1 MTPTLLNTRPKHQ
14 AWCLNQALLEAGFAS
29 LDCPSLQI
37 QAQTLSYQPKWDDYD
52 VWVFVSR
59 NAVDYFAQQSLNLS
73 AECNASLVAVGDA
86 TAQAIQQQGWPN
98 LAPLPATFDSEGMLS
113 LAVFA
118 KPNGLRVAIVR
129 GDGGREHLAQS
140 LIEQG
145 ALVDFFEVYQR
156 QTAPFC
162 QPVWDVFKQAEM
174 PVMLFTSVSSL
185 EAFCQSLAV
194 QNPADQAWC
203 FRQSLIVFS
212 ERIQNAARKLGF
224 SGLILVTPTSS
235 DAAIVDTLQRYATS
249 LGESH
254 E

>member
-37 QAQTLSYQPKWDDYD
+37 QTQALEHCPQWDDYD

-59 NAVDYFAQQSLNLS
+59 NAVKHFAQQLPNKS
-73 AECNASLVAVGDA
+73 ARFNAALVAVGDA

-98 LAPLPATFDSEGMLS
+98 LAPVPNTFDSEGMLN

-118 KPNGLRVAIVR
+118 QPKGLRVAIVR
-129 GDGGREHLAQS
+129 GDGGREYLAQS

-145 ALVDFFEVYQR
+145 AQVDFLEVYRR
-156 QTAPFC
+156 QAAPFC
-162 QPVWDVFKQAEM
+162 QTAWQTFKQAQT
-174 PVMLFTSVSSL
+174 PVLLFTSVSSL
-185 EAFCQSLAV
+185 DVFSAQLAA
-194 QNPADQAWC
+194 QNPDHQAWC
-203 FRQSLIVFS
+203 FRQTLIVFS
-212 ERIQNAARKLGF
+212 QRIQNAARKIGF
-224 SGLILVTPTSS
+224 SGPILVTPTSS
-235 DAAIVDTLQRYATS
+235 DGAIVETLQRYARS